1 MQCIIWCKRF
11 FDLSLLELFR
21 KFIEEVQMDKILM
34 IYSTT
39 DGQTKNICE
48 KIIKIRKKKGT
59 IDLISIDQVG
69 GLSITKYR
77 KIIIGASIRYGK
89 HNRLVYE
96 FIKLNKEELEKKFT
110 AFFTVNVVARKK
122 EKNLP
127 QTNPYMKKFLELSG
141 WQPNKLAVFAGRIDY
156 PSYRFFDRLI
166 IRFIMLITK
175 GPTDTTQTYEFT
187 DWKKVEEFAKEVL

>member
-1 MQCIIWCKRF
+1 MKKTLI
-11 FDLSLLELFR
+11 
-21 KFIEEVQMDKILM
+21 

-39 DGQTKNICE
+39 DGQTKRICDR
-48 KIIKIRKKKGT
+48 IIDFSKNKSDTTLFAIENAFQ
-59 IDLISIDQVG
+59 IDLAPFS
-69 GLSITKYR
+69 

-89 HNRLVYE
+89 HNPLVFE
-96 FIKLNKEELEKKFT
+96 FIKLNKEELEKKST

-127 QTNPYMKKFLELSG
+127 ETNPYMKKFLELSG

-166 IRFIMLITK
+166 IRFIMFITK
-175 GPTDTTQTYEFT
+175 GPTDVTQTYEFT
-187 DWKKVEEFAKEVL
+187 DWKKVERFAKEVL

>member
-1 MQCIIWCKRF
+1 MTNTLI
-11 FDLSLLELFR
+11 
-21 KFIEEVQMDKILM
+21 

-39 DGQTKNICE
+39 DGQTKKICDR
-48 KIIKIRKKKGT
+48 IKDFANRKSDITSLAIKDALQ
-59 IDLISIDQVG
+59 IDLAQYS
-69 GLSITKYR
+69 

-89 HNRLVYE
+89 HNPLVYE
-96 FIKLNKEELEKKFT
+96 FVKVNREKLEKKQT

-127 QTNPYMKKFLELSG
+127 ETNPYMKKFLELSD

-166 IRFIMLITK
+166 IRFIMFITK

-187 DWKKVEEFAKEVL
+187 DWKKVEHFAKEVL

>member
-1 MQCIIWCKRF
+1 MTNTLI
-11 FDLSLLELFR
+11 
-21 KFIEEVQMDKILM
+21 

-39 DGQTKNICE
+39 DGQTKKICE
-48 KIIKIRKKKGT
+48 RIIDFATRKSDITLLAIKDADK
-59 IDLISIDQVG
+59 IDLDQYG
-69 GLSITKYR
+69 

-89 HNRLVYE
+89 HNPSVYE
-96 FIKLNKEELEKKFT
+96 FIKLNKEELAKKFT

-127 QTNPYMKKFLELSG
+127 ETNPYMKKFLELSG

-166 IRFIMLITK
+166 IRFIMFITK
-175 GPTDTTQTYEFT
+175 GPTDTSQTYEFT
-187 DWKKVEEFAKEVL
+187 DWKKVEKFAKEVL

>member
-1 MQCIIWCKRF
+1 MKKTLI
-11 FDLSLLELFR
+11 
-21 KFIEEVQMDKILM
+21 

-39 DGQTKNICE
+39 DGQTKRICDR
-48 KIIKIRKKKGT
+48 IIDFSKNKSDTTLFAIENAFQ
-59 IDLISIDQVG
+59 IDLAPFS
-69 GLSITKYR
+69 

-89 HNRLVYE
+89 HNPLVFE
-96 FIKLNKEELEKKFT
+96 FIKLNKEELEKKST

-127 QTNPYMKKFLELSG
+127 ETNPYMKKFLELSG

>member
-1 MQCIIWCKRF
+1 MKKTLI
-11 FDLSLLELFR
+11 
-21 KFIEEVQMDKILM
+21 

-39 DGQTKNICE
+39 DGQTKRICDR
-48 KIIKIRKKKGT
+48 IIDFSKNKSDTTLFAIENAFQ
-59 IDLISIDQVG
+59 IDLAPFS
-69 GLSITKYR
+69 

-89 HNRLVYE
+89 HNPLVFE
-96 FIKLNKEELEKKFT
+96 FIKLNKEELEKKST

-127 QTNPYMKKFLELSG
+127 ETNPYMKKFLELSG

-166 IRFIMLITK
+166 IRFIMFITK
-175 GPTDTTQTYEFT
+175 GPTDITQTYEFT
-187 DWKKVEEFAKEVL
+187 DWKKVERFAKEVL